1 MSEFDPAVVA
11 LQTKLLA
18 AEAAVKTAGEQLAA
32 FHADV
37 TAYAK
42 GLGVSIPEEPTEG
55 GVSTR
60 SGGSK

>member
-18 AEAAVKTAGEQLAA
+18 AEAAVKTAGEELTA
-32 FHADV
+32 FHAGL
-37 TAYAK
+37 TEFAK
-42 GLGVSIPEEPTEG
+42 SLGVAIPVEPDGEL
-55 GVSTR
+55 R